1 MADQIAAKH
10 RYVMTVPVL
19 SVDLFVPCIAATAPE
34 TYGGG
39 YSSGTG
45 YSTTSGYDDRGYS
58 TSTSTYG
65 MDTTHAVL
73 CVDWD

>member
-1 MADQIAAKH
+1 VLCL
-10 RYVMTVPVL
+10 YLSL
-19 SVDLFVPCIAATAPE
+19 SVDLFVPCITATAPE

-45 YSTTSGYDDRGYS
+45 YNTTSGYDDRGYS

-65 MDTTHAVL
+65 RGTMYAVL
-73 CVDWD
+73 NVHRD